1 MKNIN
6 ISTEYILIYFAKL
19 TNVEYVY
26 KFGTQGH
33 IMWYKLYFW
42 RLRNKRKTYILQFHR
57 TLLEDFLRG
66 SFLT

>member
-1 MKNIN
+1 M
-6 ISTEYILIYFAKL
+6 LIYFAKL

-33 IMWYKLYFW
+33 IMYKLYCGINYIFW

-57 TLLEDFLRG
+57 TLNTRKTE
-66 SFLT
+66 T

>member
-26 KFGTQGH
+26 KFDTEEH

-42 RLRNKRKTYILQFHR
+42 RSRNKRKTYILQFHR
-57 TLLEDFLRG
+57 TLLE
-66 SFLT
+66 